1 MRKIGIFGGSF
12 DPIHL
17 GHLRPAF
24 EMLDALSL
32 DSMLFIPSG
41 HPPHRGAPR
50 ASPQHRL
57 AMLRAAIGD
66 EPCFKVDERELQRA
80 APSYT
85 VDTLTE
91 LRKQHPAD
99 VLVLVVGMDAFLG
112 FPGWHRWRDIF
123 GLAHVAVMHRPGWAL
138 ETEGEIAGVLKERRV
153 DVLQG
158 VAGQVLLQA
167 VTQLEISSSRV
178 RELAAKGGE
187 LRWLVPDA
195 VRAYIRDSKCYA

>member
-17 GHLRPAF
+17 GHLRPAL
-24 EMLDALSL
+24 EILDALSL

-41 HPPHRGAPR
+41 HPPHRGAPL

-57 AMLRAAIGD
+57 AMLRAALD
-66 EPCFKVDERELQRA
+66 EEPRFRVDERELKRA
-80 APSYT
+80 SPSYT

-91 LRKQHPAD
+91 LRRQHPAD
-99 VLVLVVGMDAFLG
+99 ALVLVVGMDAFLG
-112 FPGWHRWRDIF
+112 FPGWHRWREIF

-138 ETEGEIAGVLKERRV
+138 ETEGGIAAVLEERRT

-158 VAGQVLLQA
+158 IAGQVLLQA
-167 VTQLEISSSRV
+167 VTQFEISSSRV